1 MWRFDRTLSPDRGR
15 HALHC
20 SLLNFCTHLHAL
32 PSFSLPSAR
41 FRNFP
46 TLQLAPDTFGSVP
59 FKAYPTSPTSQLQ
72 RNESPYDWEL
82 SARASHETLLFTCKS
97 SSLLPPTPSSF
108 NVETMYLKNPLPLSL
123 SPNPPP
129 PANIYPSFPQFYD
142 HNLLFLS
149 YFSAS
154 FKIVINFASFFLNS
168 LRFSIGSSKMRM
180 SCNGCRVLRKGCS
193 ENCSIRPCL
202 QWIKSPESQAN
213 ATVFL
218 AKFYGRAGLMN
229 LVNAGPEHLR
239 PAIFRSL
246 LYEACGRIVNPIYG
260 SVGLLWSGSWQLC
273 QAAVENVLK
282 GAPITPITSEAAA
295 SGRCP
300 PLKAYD
306 IRHVFKDENSA
317 AASNETQHQRVKT
330 RSRVKRPL
338 AKPKS
343 TANQNNNINT
353 KNTGTE
359 FGSDE
364 PGLVACD
371 WTEEALNRSGSHD
384 STLSHQSEAAN
395 AVESESILSA
405 ETSILFRDEPESNP
419 KRLDRTDDVGLEL
432 TLGFEPVSGAQHVVP
447 VKKRRID
454 LKDFSGSSC
463 KMELGLECSA

>member
-1 MWRFDRTLSPDRGR
+1 
-15 HALHC
+15 
-20 SLLNFCTHLHAL
+20 
-32 PSFSLPSAR
+32 
-41 FRNFP
+41 
-46 TLQLAPDTFGSVP
+46 
-59 FKAYPTSPTSQLQ
+59 
-72 RNESPYDWEL
+72 
-82 SARASHETLLFTCKS
+82 
-97 SSLLPPTPSSF
+97 
-108 NVETMYLKNPLPLSL
+108 
-123 SPNPPP
+123 
-129 PANIYPSFPQFYD
+129 
-142 HNLLFLS
+142 
-149 YFSAS
+149 
-154 FKIVINFASFFLNS
+154 
-168 LRFSIGSSKMRM
+168 MRM

-306 IRHVFKDENSA
+306 IRHVFKGENSA

-343 TANQNNNINT
+343 TANQSNNINT

-405 ETSILFRDEPESNP
+405 ETSMLFRDEPESNP